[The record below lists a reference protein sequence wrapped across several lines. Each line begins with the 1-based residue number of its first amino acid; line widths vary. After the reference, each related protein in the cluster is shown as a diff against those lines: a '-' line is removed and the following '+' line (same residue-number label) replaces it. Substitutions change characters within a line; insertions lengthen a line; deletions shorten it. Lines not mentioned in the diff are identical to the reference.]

1 MSVPQR
7 TAETGVA
14 IIGGGSI
21 GVAWA
26 IVFTRAGLGVTVHDP
41 DPQRLAL
48 VPAEVEA
55 RLKDLARAEL
65 LQESPAVVAARLRT
79 EGQLEAALREA
90 SYVQECA
97 PENLELKVVL
107 FRQLDELTGPHVILA
122 SSSSMMPASS
132 FAGQLHGRA
141 RCLVVHP
148 GNPPYLLPV
157 AEIVPAPFTSPDVA
171 DRADALLTGAGMSVV
186 RVRREVEGFI
196 FNRLQGALLREAW
209 CLVRD
214 GVASVDDIDRTVRD
228 GLGRRWALIG
238 PFETSDLNT
247 RGGVAV
253 HAPRMGPAYERMGR
267 ERGQHDPWTPE
278 MVEQVVT
285 QRRELLPLDQ
295 WEERVTWRDRA
306 LIAFERARRTY
317 EPFTEEST

>member
-1 MSVPQR
+1 MPTPER
-7 TAETGVA
+7 GAETGVA
-14 IIGGGSI
+14 IVGGGSI

-26 IVFTRAGLGVTVHDP
+26 VVFTRAGLSVSVYDP
-41 DPQRLAL
+41 DPQRLGL
-48 VPAEVEA
+48 VRAEVEA
-55 RLKDLARAEL
+55 RLGDLSQAGL
-65 LQESPAVVAARLRT
+65 LQEPLEAVAARLRT
-79 EGQLEAALREA
+79 EAELEAALSHA

-97 PENLELKVVL
+97 PESLEVKLAL
-107 FRQLDELTGPHVILA
+107 FGQLDEFAAPHTILA

-132 FAGQLHGRA
+132 FAEHLGGRE

-157 AEIVPAPFTSPDVA
+157 AEIVPAPFTSPEVA
-171 DRADALLTGAGMSVV
+171 DRADSLLTSAGMSVV

-214 GVASVDDIDRTVRD
+214 GVASVEDVDRTVRD

-247 RGGVAV
+247 RGGLAV
-253 HAPRMGPAYERMGR
+253 HAPRMGPAYQRMGQ

-285 QRRELLPLDQ
+285 QRREFLPLDH
-295 WEERVTWRDRA
+295 WEARVTWRDRA
-306 LIAFERARRTY
+306 LIAFERARRSL
-317 EPFTEEST
+317 EPFKEQA